1 MGSSPRESLTDLLAD
16 LSRGNKAAADRLLP
30 VIYDD
35 LRAMAERLMREERS
49 GHTLQPTALVHEA
62 YLRLVDQTRVEWR
75 DRAHFFAVAATAI
88 RRILVDHARTHRAA
102 KRGGGRERV
111 SLKAAE
117 AAEAAAAA
125 PARDV
130 DLPALDEALSRLA
143 AFDARKSR
151 IVELRFFAGL
161 SIEETGEVLGVS
173 HATVERDWSLAR
185 AWLYRELRRDGAR
198 EA

>member
-1 MGSSPRESLTDLLAD
+1 MLAD
-16 LSRGNKAAADRLLP
+16 LSSGNKAAADQLLP

-35 LRAMAERLMREERS
+35 LREMAERLMREERS

-75 DRAHFFAVAATAI
+75 DRTHFFAVAATAI
-88 RRILVDHARTHRAA
+88 RRILVDHARSHLAA
-102 KRGGGRERV
+102 KRGGRRERI
-111 SLKAAE
+111 SLEAAGDAE
-117 AAEAAAAA
+117 APTEN
-125 PARDV
+125 V
-130 DLPALDEALSRLA
+130 DLPALDEAMARLA
-143 AFDARKSR
+143 DFDERKSR

-185 AWLYRELRRDGAR
+185 AWLYRELRRAAGA
-198 EA
+198 

>member
-1 MGSSPRESLTDLLAD
+1 VNRVPRDNLTEMLAD
-16 LSRGNKAAADRLLP
+16 LSSGNKAAADQLLP

-35 LRAMAERLMREERS
+35 LREMAERLMREERS

-75 DRAHFFAVAATAI
+75 DRTHFFAVAATAI
-88 RRILVDHARTHRAA
+88 RRILVDHARSHLTA
-102 KRGGGRERV
+102 KRGGRRERI
-111 SLKAAE
+111 SLEAAGDAE
-117 AAEAAAAA
+117 APTEN
-125 PARDV
+125 V
-130 DLPALDEALSRLA
+130 DLPALDEAMARLA
-143 AFDARKSR
+143 DFDERKSR

-185 AWLYRELRRDGAR
+185 AWLYRELRRAAGA
-198 EA
+198 